1 MAVFQSMD
9 EGKTWTR
16 IMLYNNAGVAKA
28 IAVRLGGKPLLFA
41 GGQAT
46 AHNPTKS
53 LLFKSMNGGATWSEV
68 TDLFGAAAS
77 VNAICFDPSNSKRVL
92 VAADN
97 GIWLSEDEG
106 VTWTPPTQKQVMSS
120 VVANSSKPGQFFAG
134 SKEGV
139 WMSND
144 GGRSWTEYGN
154 GLTDRDITRLEIDV
168 KNSLL
173 YAGTQHAGVMR
184 LSLKGQSK

>member
-1 MAVFQSMD
+1 
-9 EGKTWTR
+9 
-16 IMLYNNAGVAKA
+16 
-28 IAVRLGGKPLLFA
+28 
-41 GGQAT
+41 
-46 AHNPTKS
+46 
-53 LLFKSMNGGATWSEV
+53 
-68 TDLFGAAAS
+68 
-77 VNAICFDPSNSKRVL
+77 VL

-106 VTWTPPTQKQVMSS
+106 VTWTPPAQKLVMSS

-134 SKEGV
+134 SKKGV

-144 GGRSWTEYGN
+144 GGKSWVEYGN

-184 LSLKGQSK
+184 LSLRGQGK